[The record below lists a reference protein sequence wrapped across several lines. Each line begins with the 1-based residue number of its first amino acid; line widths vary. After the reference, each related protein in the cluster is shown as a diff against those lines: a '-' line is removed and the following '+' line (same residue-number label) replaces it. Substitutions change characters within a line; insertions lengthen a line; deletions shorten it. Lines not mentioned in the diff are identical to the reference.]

1 VRLEEWLERVE
12 TALARLAE
20 AQQRTEEQLA
30 RQGTQIQALAE
41 AQRRTEEQLARLGM
55 RVEELVSWQ
64 WGEAGRRDGER
75 YERDIVRR
83 ASLLFNGG
91 LGGSP
96 DNPRVQRR
104 LARLLRPLRAEDL
117 LAAEVDPCLAD
128 LLWWKR
134 DQLAVVEVSVQVN
147 GEDVRRAIRRAETL
161 QRVGT
166 QAVAVVIGESWATP
180 DTRERAH
187 TLGVAWKVGADLSE
201 GFLALRRLAPEDED
215 DPG

>member
-1 VRLEEWLERVE
+1 MERVE

-20 AQQRTEEQLA
+20 AQQRTAEQLVW
-30 RQGTQIQALAE
+30 QGTLIQAMTE
-41 AQRRTEEQLARLGM
+41 APQRTEEQLARLGM

-64 WGEAGRRDGER
+64 RGEAGRREGER
-75 YERDIVRR
+75 YERDVVRR
-83 ASLLFNGG
+83 ASILFNGG

-96 DNPRVQRR
+96 DDPRVQRR
-104 LARLLRPLRAEDL
+104 LARLLQPLRAEDM
-117 LAAEVDPCLAD
+117 LAAEVDPFLAD

-134 DQLAVVEVSVQVN
+134 DRLAVVEVSVQVN

-161 QRVGT
+161 QRAGT

-201 GFLALRRLAPEDED
+201 GLLALRRLAPEDGD
-215 DPG
+215 GPG